1 VADTGSLEE
10 PIIIKKY
17 ANRRLYDT
25 SSSSYVTLEHLSKLV
40 REGKDFVVQ
49 DAKSGEDLTRSVLA
63 QIIFEQENKG
73 GNALPLN
80 FLRQVIRF
88 YGDSVSQALPT
99 YLDMAMN
106 NFTRNQE
113 RWRDL
118 ISGGATNNPMALF
131 EDQARRNFEMFERSM
146 NMFTAGSPAANK
158 KTDADPVEKPKP
170 KKPAAEKP
178 AADAQDQTLEVLQ
191 KQMAEMQAQLAALSK
206 PKK

>member
-1 VADTGSLEE
+1 MADTSNLEE

-25 SSSSYVTLEHLSKLV
+25 SSSSYVTLEHLSTLV

-49 DAKSGEDLTRSVLA
+49 DAKTGEDLTRSVLT

-88 YGDSVSQALPT
+88 YGDSVSQALPP

-106 NFTRNQE
+106 NFTKNQTYF
-113 RWRDL
+113 L
-118 ISGGATNNPMALF
+118 IGIYLCF
-131 EDQARRNFEMFERSM
+131 
-146 NMFTAGSPAANK
+146 
-158 KTDADPVEKPKP
+158 
-170 KKPAAEKP
+170 
-178 AADAQDQTLEVLQ
+178 
-191 KQMAEMQAQLAALSK
+191 
-206 PKK
+206 

>member
-1 VADTGSLEE
+1 MADTTRLDD

-25 SSSSYVTLEHLSKLV
+25 SSSSYVTLEHLSTLV
-40 REGKDFVVQ
+40 RDGKDFVVQ
-49 DAKSGEDLTRSVLA
+49 DAKSGEDLTRSVLT

-113 RWRDL
+113 RWRDM
-118 ISGGATNNPMALF
+118 ISGGPVNNPMSMF

-146 NMFTAGSPAANK
+146 SMFTAGAPMRPAGKPDVEPEDQPRPAK
-158 KTDADPVEKPKP
+158 ARKAD
-170 KKPAAEKP
+170 AAEEGE
-178 AADAQDQTLEVLQ
+178 TLEVLQ
-191 KQMAEMQAQLAALSK
+191 KQMAEMQAQLAKLSK
-206 PKK
+206 PK

>member
-1 VADTGSLEE
+1 MADSSSPDDL
-10 PIIIKKY
+10 IIIKKY

-25 SSSSYVTLEHLSKLV
+25 SSSSYVTLEHLSELV
-40 REGKDFVVQ
+40 RQGKDFLVQ
-49 DAKSGEDLTRSVLA
+49 DAKSGEDLTRTVLT

-88 YGDSVSQALPT
+88 YGDSVSTALPT

-106 NFTRNQE
+106 NFTKNQE
-113 RWRDL
+113 RWREVMA
-118 ISGGATNNPMALF
+118 GGVGANPIAMF

-146 NMFTAGSPAANK
+146 NMFTAGTPAR
-158 KTDADPVEKPKP
+158 TQ
-170 KKPAAEKP
+170 
-178 AADAQDQTLEVLQ
+178 AQDEEPSSRATRKADVADEDDTLSALQ
-191 KQMAEMQAQLAALSK
+191 KQMAAMQAQLAKLATPPE

>member
-1 VADTGSLEE
+1 MADTSNIDD

-25 SSSSYVTLEHLSKLV
+25 SSSSYVTLEHLSNLV

-49 DAKSGEDLTRSVLA
+49 DAKSGEDLTRSVLS

-73 GNALPLN
+73 GNALPVN

-88 YGDSVSQALPT
+88 YGDSVSSALPT

-106 NFTRNQE
+106 NFTKNQE

-118 ISGGATNNPMALF
+118 MAGGTPGNPMALF

-146 NMFTAGSPAANK
+146 NLFTAGTPVRP
-158 KTDADPVEKPKP
+158 KTEADDEPPVRKARNADK
-170 KKPAAEKP
+170 AEE
-178 AADAQDQTLEVLQ
+178 ADTIEALQ
-191 KQMAEMQAQLAALSK
+191 KQMADMQAQLTKLSTP
-206 PKK
+206 PKTD